1 MRLLARACIALGVLI
16 GGLAI
21 HVDTAAPAHAGW
33 RDVVHSMEADY
44 VVRPSG
50 DVDVTQRIEYEFG
63 ARGRPGIELD
73 IPAREPWDS
82 SRDVVYAVSDV
93 VVSSP
98 TGAATDVSQ
107 RTVQEHGTGR
117 TRLRIGDPSR
127 PADRTE
133 TYLIRYTIRSATQ
146 SQPGFDEFVWDV
158 SAAGP
163 GAPVEK
169 VEVSVSAPGG
179 VQGARCSL
187 DEEDEAPCP
196 GATVSSD
203 GRGYYQTSSLG
214 PDDTFRVAALLIPG
228 AVEPGPEL
236 VARAEPVRRSLLIG
250 GLAMVASTL
259 ITSALVWR
267 EIRRS
272 QGIARVARPRRHVPD
287 DRVLL
292 EPPDISPAEASLLV
306 DGVWGARHTAATL
319 MDLAVRGVVDIGPA
333 VAGEATIAVR
343 DPGRVRRGYESA
355 LLARLF
361 GHPKSGATITLG
373 PRRPIPDVH
382 AALRRAVCCTVTEA
396 KWFPRRRALLTAPT
410 LFGLLLA
417 VGTVLA
423 LSGFALSGVASVQ
436 VGWAVVGVLALLPVA
451 IGVLWMVSWRRW
463 ALPTEQGAK
472 VSERVRLHRE
482 ALAALEAD
490 QVEPGT
496 SMLTESL
503 PWSVSVDDTERW
515 ASIMQ
520 EAITLGRVSDEMP
533 PWWRGATFSPF
544 AVIGVVRALELAATG
559 PQGAF
564 LQGQAQGR
572 T

>member
-1 MRLLARACIALGVLI
+1 MKLLARLCVALGVLA

-21 HVDTAAPAHAGW
+21 HVGTAAPAHAGW
-33 RDVVHSMEADY
+33 RDVVHFMQADY
-44 VVRPSG
+44 VVRPNG
-50 DVDVTQRIEYEFG
+50 DVEVTQRIEYEFG

-73 IPAREPWDS
+73 ILAREPWDS
-82 SRDVVYAVSDV
+82 SRDAVYTVFDV
-93 VVSSP
+93 GVSSP

-127 PADRTE
+127 PTDRTE
-133 TYLIRYTIRSATQ
+133 TYLVNYTISSATQ

-158 SAAGP
+158 SAAGL
-163 GAPVEK
+163 GVPVNEMK
-169 VEVSVSAPGG
+169 VSVSAPGG

-196 GATVSSD
+196 GATVSPD
-203 GRGYYQTSSLG
+203 GRGQYRASSLG

-228 AVEPGPEL
+228 AAEPGPEL

-267 EIRRS
+267 ELRRS
-272 QGIARVARPRRHVPD
+272 QGVARAARPRRHVPD

-292 EPPDISPAEASLLV
+292 EPPDIPPAEASLLV
-306 DGVWGARHTAATL
+306 DGVWEPRHTAATL

-361 GHPKSGATITLG
+361 GRPKMGATITLG

-382 AALRRAVCCTVTEA
+382 AALRRAVCCRVTEA

-436 VGWAVVGVLALLPVA
+436 VGWAVVGLFALLPVA
-451 IGVLWMVSWRRW
+451 VGVLWMVSWRRW
-463 ALPTEQGAK
+463 ALPTEQGAE
-472 VSERVRLHRE
+472 VSERVRLHRD

-515 ASIMQ
+515 ASITQ
-520 EAITLGRVSDEMP
+520 EAITLGRVPDETP
-533 PWWRGATFSPF
+533 QWWRDTTFSPF

-559 PQGAF
+559 PQGVA

-572 T
+572 A